1 MALITGL
8 KVALPLLLTG
18 LVVGV
23 AVSLFQAVT
32 MIQEMTLVFV
42 PKILAVSI
50 VLILF
55 FPWMIEMMTDF
66 TSKIIGNMPSYVR

>member
-8 KVALPLLLTG
+8 KVALPMLLTG
-18 LVVGV
+18 LAVGIT
-23 AVSLFQAVT
+23 VSLFQAVT

-55 FPWMIEMMTDF
+55 FPWMIEMLTDF
-66 TSKIIGNMPSYVR
+66 TTQIIGNMPSYVR